1 MHTTSQSSGF
11 NFDTKRFL
19 FDLLHF
25 WWLFAITIPIALA
38 TVFLIH
44 RWTLP
49 TYRASISLLIEERG
63 EKMPTGNMM
72 EGFGLTPGQQNME
85 NQMAIL
91 TSWDVVKET
100 VDQLDFHLS
109 YFISGRVK
117 HTEMYGSG
125 EPFKVVFD
133 SLHNQILNTP
143 IHIEIINQDQYRL
156 KLNTESAST
165 YNYRLNTSGIN
176 LSSINIEQT
185 YRFGEVVDANW
196 GRFKIENTK
205 GTTAS
210 NQEMYFVFNHPNNIA
225 AHYKS
230 RLRTYRANES
240 SSIIRVSVTGKN
252 NQKNITF
259 LNQLAKVF
267 IANNLEQKNQIA
279 TNTIAFIE
287 EQLGVI
293 SDSLFLTGSQL
304 SQFRTDN
311 RIQSVSAKAEY
322 LFNGLQDIE
331 QQLAQHEITKRYYNY
346 LKNYFSDNITG
357 NDVIAPAQ
365 YDIENNLLAEQI
377 RQIME
382 LNSQRLR
389 LTYSEDQNLF
399 NRDIETQI
407 NIATQTLIKT
417 INSQLDVLNE
427 TIARLQATKSKNEQE
442 LYTLPETERKLLG
455 IERKF
460 ELSNEVYTFL
470 LRKRSESQ
478 IQKASNTPDH
488 QILEAAQGNGIIAP
502 NISSNRKNAFLLG
515 LILPLAFVGL
525 RQLLNNKILAEED
538 INKITDIPVIGQVL
552 HNTKEESN
560 VIQHHPKSVIT
571 ESFRRVRTRLDYLTQ
586 DIPCPVVS
594 VSSSIPGEGKTFC
607 ALNIAAALAIS
618 GKKTAILG
626 FDLRKPGLNKLV
638 DTKGKTGLSHYL
650 IGKASYDEIKIP
662 HQQENLT
669 IIPSG
674 DIPPNPSELISSEK
688 TQTLMDEL
696 KKEFDIIIMDTPPMG
711 IVSDPFL
718 LARHADSLIFLVRQ
732 NHSIKKITE
741 QTLKNISD
749 EGIKNVGILMN
760 DLNMKKGYGYGY
772 NYRYNYGYR
781 YTYGHGYYEN

>member
-1 MHTTSQSSGF
+1 
-11 NFDTKRFL
+11 
-19 FDLLHF
+19 
-25 WWLFAITIPIALA
+25 
-38 TVFLIH
+38 
-44 RWTLP
+44 
-49 TYRASISLLIEERG
+49 
-63 EKMPTGNMM
+63 
-72 EGFGLTPGQQNME
+72 
-85 NQMAIL
+85 
-91 TSWDVVKET
+91 
-100 VDQLDFHLS
+100 
-109 YFISGRVK
+109 
-117 HTEMYGSG
+117 MYGSG

-143 IHIEIINQDQYRL
+143 IHIEIINQDQYKL

-205 GTTAS
+205 GTTS
-210 NQEMYFVFNHPNNIA
+210 SDQEMYFVFNHPYNIA

-279 TNTIAFIE
+279 TNTITFIE

-322 LFNGLQDIE
+322 LFNGLQEIE
-331 QQLAQHEITKRYYNY
+331 QQLAQHEITKRYYHY

-365 YDIENNLLAEQI
+365 YDTENNLLAEQI

-382 LNSQRLR
+382 LNSQRLS

-502 NISSNRKNAFLLG
+502 NISGNRKNAFLLG

-538 INKITDIPVIGQVL
+538 INKITNIPVIGQVL

-594 VSSSIPGEGKTFC
+594 VSSSV
-607 ALNIAAALAIS
+607 IS
-618 GKKTAILG
+618 GEKARPFVHLILQQHWLSVAKKQP
-626 FDLRKPGLNKLV
+626 FWV
-638 DTKGKTGLSHYL
+638 
-650 IGKASYDEIKIP
+650 
-662 HQQENLT
+662 LT
-669 IIPSG
+669 
-674 DIPPNPSELISSEK
+674 
-688 TQTLMDEL
+688 
-696 KKEFDIIIMDTPPMG
+696 
-711 IVSDPFL
+711 
-718 LARHADSLIFLVRQ
+718 
-732 NHSIKKITE
+732 
-741 QTLKNISD
+741 
-749 EGIKNVGILMN
+749 
-760 DLNMKKGYGYGY
+760 
-772 NYRYNYGYR
+772 
-781 YTYGHGYYEN
+781 